1 MLVPTA
7 LLSLSQGAASQEA
20 ASVAA
25 PLTTTEVMVAEKT
38 DKTVSPMPNGGMAEA
53 GFSLNPKKG
62 RAARL

>member
-7 LLSLSQGAASQEA
+7 LVSLSQGAP
-20 ASVAA
+20 SVAA
-25 PLTTTEVMVAEKT
+25 LLTTTEVMVAEKT
-38 DKTVSPMPNGGMAEA
+38 DKTASPMLNGGMAEA

>member
-7 LLSLSQGAASQEA
+7 LVSLSQGAASQEA

-25 PLTTTEVMVAEKT
+25 LLTTTEVMVAEKT
-38 DKTVSPMPNGGMAEA
+38 DKTASPMLNGGMAES
-53 GFSLNPKKG
+53 GFSLNPKKV